1 MPSVIGKQEGLHRW
15 GWLRLLICFFVGVLL
30 AAGCGPTRQ
39 QLMEMEKARVE
50 ADART
55 REAAEARRQAEEEAR
70 RQVTEARRQAEERI
84 RASEMAAD
92 EAARQGQFG
101 KALEQYREV
110 LKNIQRYSE
119 QDQRVRRA
127 AIKAAQA
134 MVAPPTLPENVLRY
148 MVRGETKV
156 KMGGAGSYE
165 AAAQEMEQAILE
177 APWFAD
183 GYFNLGTIQDKSGKF
198 NQAIQ
203 NFHLFL
209 LAAPQSRSAVAVR
222 AKIFGLEVMQED
234 AIKTLR
240 LMGTWRDLNEQDEKR
255 NQWGIR
261 VKGGKLLIG
270 NIHVEKKGRALEGFI
285 EFDTH
290 TFNNCVVPG
299 GKRPVTGTI
308 SEDGTR
314 MELHYERELYN
325 TTSQGNLCIGVSHVG
340 MESVNHNL
348 VLEGPC
354 LFCVDTEDLTQGKA
368 RSLGMQ
374 RTGGVLITEVYEG
387 EPGDMAGLRQGDVII
402 ACQGREIP
410 DDATFVNTIK
420 RAPIGSDVRVTFMRR
435 GEQHDTVVKAGVYLS
450 K

>member
-1 MPSVIGKQEGLHRW
+1 
-15 GWLRLLICFFVGVLL
+15 
-30 AAGCGPTRQ
+30 
-39 QLMEMEKARVE
+39 
-50 ADART
+50 
-55 REAAEARRQAEEEAR
+55 
-70 RQVTEARRQAEERI
+70 
-84 RASEMAAD
+84 MAAD

-134 MVAPPTLPENVLRY
+134 MVGPPALPENVLRY

-165 AAAQEMEQAILE
+165 AAAQEMEQAVLE
-177 APWFAD
+177 APWFSD
-183 GYFNLGTIQDKSGKF
+183 GYFNLGTVQDKTGKF

-209 LAAPQSRSAVAVR
+209 LAAPQSRNAVAVQ

-261 VKGGKLLIG
+261 VKAGKLLIG
-270 NIHVEKKGRALEGFI
+270 VGGGSGIYVDKKGLALEGFS
-285 EFDTH
+285 ESSPYTSH
-290 TFNNCVVPG
+290 NCPIPG
-299 GKRPVTGTI
+299 EKRPVTGTI

-314 MELHYERELYN
+314 MELHYESSLYQ
-325 TTSQGNLCIGVSHVG
+325 TTWQGNVCTGVSHMG
-340 MESVNHNL
+340 MKSVHHKL

-354 LFCVDTEDLTQGKA
+354 RFCVDSEDLTPEKA
-368 RSLGMQ
+368 KSLGLQ
-374 RTGGVLITEVYEG
+374 GTRGVLITEVYRG
-387 EPGDMAGLRQGDVII
+387 GPADIAGIRQGDVLI

-410 DDATFVNTIK
+410 DDATFVNTIIK
-420 RAPIGSDVRVTFMRR
+420 APIGSDVQVTFMR
-435 GEQHDTVVKAGVYLS
+435 GGKQHDTVVKSGVYLS